1 MTKEEL
7 IQKIQASDLEES
19 AKATWVARIEEEGVT
34 AELIDELMDA
44 IQEEI
49 EKGFTKLG
57 VGDTESEE
65 YKQNAKAMIDEVTA
79 ANDEFNATMDS
90 IEEDAQQGQTELLK
104 SVDDLQAQAIKDSV
118 EE

>member
-7 IQKIQASDLEES
+7 IQKIQASDLEET

-49 EKGFTKLG
+49 EKGFTQLG
-57 VGDTESEE
+57 VGDSEE
-65 YKQNAKAMIDEVTA
+65 SQQTAQAITDEVSA
-79 ANDEFNATMDS
+79 ANDEFNATMDG
-90 IEEDAQQGQTELLK
+90 IEADAQKGQKELLI
-104 SVDDLQAQAIKDSV
+104 SVDDLQAQAIKDSLQ
-118 EE
+118 E

>member
-7 IQKIQASDLEES
+7 IQKIQASDLEET

-49 EKGFTKLG
+49 EKGFTQLG
-57 VGDTESEE
+57 VGNTESEE
-65 YKQNAKAMIDEVTA
+65 YQQHAKAMVDEVSA
-79 ANDEFNATMDS
+79 ANDEFNATMDG
-90 IEEDAQQGQTELLK
+90 IEADAQKGQKELLI
-104 SVDDLQAQAIKDSV
+104 SVDDLQAQAIKDSLQ
-118 EE
+118 E